1 VKRFIKESIMYD
13 LFTLWLCHKT
23 EEAKLFL
30 AFNLSRLRS
39 AIFRFVLLL
48 SPKLLTIE
56 PESKEIL
63 LNKVVE
69 IEPGKK
75 LPGKD
80 SLTSNLFILL
90 LGFVSGNLFP
100 TFCGEYLGKAYI
112 FILIS
117 LESFNYFYYSTP
129 FKVSTSS
136 NPDRGWILST
146 PCGVSSAKKLR
157 RQKLKS
163 QSNPGFVSDV
173 NKLSDTEMND
183 KTKSSFSKGERMELI
198 LNNLSKNRLNQWFS
212 FLSMKKNK
220 PLRSLQNSLK
230 IGFLF
235 GLFVDAFKVGS

>member
-1 VKRFIKESIMYD
+1 MYD
-13 LFTLWLCHKT
+13 IFTL
-23 EEAKLFL
+23 
-30 AFNLSRLRS
+30 NSLS
-39 AIFRFVLLL
+39 
-48 SPKLLTIE
+48 
-56 PESKEIL
+56 
-63 LNKVVE
+63 
-69 IEPGKK
+69 
-75 LPGKD
+75 
-80 SLTSNLFILL
+80 SNLFILL

-129 FKVSTSS
+129 FEIS
-136 NPDRGWILST
+136 ND
-146 PCGVSSAKKLR
+146 KKLR

-163 QSNPGFVSDV
+163 QNRTNRILIKEIPWIKKLILGFLSKVNFIQWQTTSVSK
-173 NKLSDTEMND
+173 NELFYSASLFSAKIFRFWSLLPLPRSKKPLSEVKEVDTEIND
-183 KTKSSFSKGERMELI
+183 KTKA
-198 LNNLSKNRLNQWFS
+198 NNRTRLKIFLGQWFN